1 MRDKLLETLMRIVEL
16 LRSCGERTRAEWF
29 REKLAVLEGEH
40 SESQRFQD
48 AIRELR
54 GVLAGMGSLS
64 DLSLNPT
71 LASGLTRQEARDQ
84 QWELVDDLGDT
95 IADLLSPST

>member
-1 MRDKLLETLMRIVEL
+1 MRDKLLVTLMRIVEL

-29 REKLAVLEGEH
+29 RERLAVLEGEH
-40 SESQRFQD
+40 SESERFQEV
-48 AIRELR
+48 IRELR

-71 LASGLTRQEARDQ
+71 SASGLTRQEVRDQ
-84 QWELVDDLGDT
+84 QWELVEDLDHA
-95 IADLLSPST
+95 IAGLLSGPT